1 MASAA
6 HQPVP
11 ASTRLLL
18 VDPDPRSARL
28 IAQHLQ
34 AKGYAVSNAASA
46 EEAFTQLNDGA
57 PQLALLAEALPAEQA
72 LNFCRELRA
81 AAQVLPLLLL
91 SPTDHFSARVAAL
104 EAGADDVL
112 SHPYALEELYARL
125 QALLRRSRMGVHHTD
140 GAELRYRDLVVN
152 TDSRQVWRA
161 GTPIK
166 LTVKEYDLLLHLLKH
181 REQVHPRQQLLLDVW
196 GESWVGDGNL
206 LDVYIRYLRKK
217 LERPDLDPLIHTV
230 RGVGFMLK

>member
-1 MASAA
+1 MASIA

-34 AKGYAVSNAASA
+34 AHRYAVSIAAST
-46 EEAFTQLNDGA
+46 EAAYMQFTDGA
-57 PQLALLAEALPAEQA
+57 SQLALLAEALPTEQA
-72 LNFCRELRA
+72 LSFCRQLRTA
-81 AAQVLPLLLL
+81 GKVFPVLLL

-112 SHPYALEELYARL
+112 SQPYALEELCARL
-125 QALLRRSRMGVHHTD
+125 QALLRRSRMGAHHTN

-161 GTPIK
+161 GMPIK
-166 LTVKEYDLLLHLLKH
+166 LTVKEYDLLLHLLQH
-181 REQVHPRQQLLLDVW
+181 REQVHPRLQLLLDVW

-230 RGVGFMLK
+230 RGVGFILK

>member
-1 MASAA
+1 VTSTA

-34 AKGYAVSNAASA
+34 AQGYAVCTAAST

-57 PQLALLAEALPAEQA
+57 PQLALLAESVPPEQA
-72 LNFCRELRA
+72 LSFCRQLRT

-161 GTPIK
+161 GMPIK
-166 LTVKEYDLLLHLLKH
+166 LTVKEYDLLLHLLQH